1 MNPSDD
7 EDDLREEAT
16 EREKRKARRRLL
28 RAAAEVQRLC
38 PEDEEN
44 DENEKENA
52 SRAAAT
58 AAAKAKSRAAATEAK
73 RLREG
78 NRYLRQELVAAQRLM
93 TGYHAQLMTGGGV
106 RLVDASSSTT
116 TRAGGARPSGGSLL
130 SFSPEKI
137 GAFPWEAS
145 LRASSPAAARGSP
158 VSIRADAVSLNETRD
173 VVVEGGVRTAN
184 RAAAKKLA
192 AGRAAI
198 PGVGYEY
205 LARADVGSDRLTDEV
220 SELRKL
226 VRKMADRD
234 EKKDAGTSGA

>member
-106 RLVDASSSTT
+106 RLVDASSTT
-116 TRAGGARPSGGSLL
+116 TRAGGARSSGGSLL

-158 VSIRADAVSLNETRD
+158 VSIRADAVSLNKTRD

-205 LARADVGSDRLTDEV
+205 LARADVGSDRLADEV

>member
-116 TRAGGARPSGGSLL
+116 RAGGARSSGGSLL

-145 LRASSPAAARGSP
+145 LRASSPAAARG
-158 VSIRADAVSLNETRD
+158 
-173 VVVEGGVRTAN
+173 
-184 RAAAKKLA
+184 
-192 AGRAAI
+192 
-198 PGVGYEY
+198 
-205 LARADVGSDRLTDEV
+205 
-220 SELRKL
+220 
-226 VRKMADRD
+226 
-234 EKKDAGTSGA
+234 